1 MRALGLDM
9 GDKTIG
15 VAVTDEMGWTAQPVT
30 TIRRKSLVVDLEALA
45 AIVAEKEADRFVIG
59 LPLNMDDT
67 EGPRAEK
74 TRRFAAAVEE
84 RFGLPIVLWD
94 ERLSTWEA
102 ERMLLEA
109 NMRRQKRREVI
120 DTVAA
125 VVILRSWLDAGSPA
139 QGL

>member
-1 MRALGLDM
+1 MRALGLDV

-15 VAVTDEMGWTAQPVT
+15 VAVSDELGWTAQPVT
-30 TIRRKSLVVDLEALA
+30 TIRRSNLKVDLEALA
-45 AIVAEKEADRFVIG
+45 AIVSEKEADRFVIG

-74 TRRFAAAVEE
+74 TRRFAVAVEE

-109 NMRRQKRREVI
+109 NMKRQKRREVI

-125 VVILRSWLDAGSPA
+125 VVILRSWIDAGAPER
-139 QGL
+139 GL

>member
-1 MRALGLDM
+1 MRALGLDV

-15 VAVTDEMGWTAQPVT
+15 VAVTDELGWTAQPVT
-30 TIRRKSLVVDLEALA
+30 TIRRKNLQMDLDALA
-45 AIVAEKEADRFVIG
+45 ALVTEKEADRFVIG

-74 TRRFAAAVEE
+74 TRRFATAVEA

-102 ERMLLEA
+102 ERVLLEA
-109 NMRRQKRREVI
+109 NMKRQKRREVI

-125 VVILRSWLDAGSPA
+125 VVILRSWLDAGSPE